1 MIDID
6 LLLFKLKYIIQG
18 ALLTSMIGPYIMKV
32 LYNTNDEIYQQCL
45 TGGLIAAAIPATT
58 ITILVVIFFIFKAIN
73 WCRNYRRELIENIT
87 IV

>member
-45 TGGLIAAAIPATT
+45 IGDLIVSSTPAV
-58 ITILVVIFFIFKAIN
+58 ISILSIMIFFIFKAIN
-73 WCRNYRRELIENIT
+73 WCRNYRRDLIENIT